1 MKKAGFD
8 REDRVVTDVGGRN
21 LSRFVFCLASP
32 VLMQPLVLSHLKILK
47 NEHTERNVSF
57 L

>member
-8 REDRVVTDVGGRN
+8 TEDRVVTVVGGRN